1 MFILYVN
8 IVCLHCYLYTVCLH
22 CNVYTVDLK
31 RAIAETES
39 EIAKQQKE
47 VNYWT
52 KYKDMGQHDHAT
64 LVKALEQEVDDMTT
78 SFNEMKGIKSLSC
91 CKVHVYASTLSRS
104 SDTCPSYCIIEVPS
118 S

>member
-1 MFILYVN
+1 MFTLL
-8 IVCLHCYLYTVCLH
+8 CLHCY
-22 CNVYTVDLK
+22 VYNVDLK
-31 RAIAETES
+31 KAIAETES

-78 SFNEMKGIKSLSC
+78 SFNEMKGMTSLCCGRILGKVHILSICANIYVSNLSLS
-91 CKVHVYASTLSRS
+91 
-104 SDTCPSYCIIEVPS
+104 SDICPSYCIIQVPLW
-118 S
+118 